1 MSDYLPAGLR
11 FASDTE
17 WLALWGAGFI
27 LLALLAL
34 LMERRRHRRNRVR
47 RPDNVGW
54 VPWTGV
60 FLSCAIVGGGMLAV
74 TLPKLLG
81 H

>member
-1 MSDYLPAGLR
+1 MSDYLPAALR

-17 WLALWGAGFI
+17 WLALWGV
-27 LLALLAL
+27 ALIVAALFSL
-34 LMERRRHRRNRVR
+34 LMERRRHRRNRIR

-60 FLSCAIVGGGMLAV
+60 FLFCAIIGGGLLAT